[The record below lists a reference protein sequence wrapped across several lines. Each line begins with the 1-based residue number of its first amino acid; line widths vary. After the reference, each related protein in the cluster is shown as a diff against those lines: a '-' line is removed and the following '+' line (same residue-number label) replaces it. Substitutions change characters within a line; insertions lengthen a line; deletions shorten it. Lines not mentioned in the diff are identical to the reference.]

1 MWKPCTFSPKWS
13 ISAKKF
19 SLKNFSSAKSSIQ
32 EPESI

>member
-1 MWKPCTFSPKWS
+1 MWKPCTFSPNG
-13 ISAKKF
+13 AYLLKF